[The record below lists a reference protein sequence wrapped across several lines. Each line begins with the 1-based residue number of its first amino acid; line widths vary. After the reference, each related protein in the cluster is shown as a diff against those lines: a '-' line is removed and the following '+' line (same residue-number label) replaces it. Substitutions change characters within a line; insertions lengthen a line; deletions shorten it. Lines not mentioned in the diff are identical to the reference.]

1 MSLGSGFLRALL
13 AVLDI
18 RGTPWTMRGSFIK
31 VGSSLAGTATQREI
45 KMSAYWNWLDM
56 SMICTLDYDAWTLK
70 GMGKLTS
77 FNNFIVIVRHIL
89 LAPTGRRVG

>member
-1 MSLGSGFLRALL
+1 
-13 AVLDI
+13 
-18 RGTPWTMRGSFIK
+18 
-31 VGSSLAGTATQREI
+31 
-45 KMSAYWNWLDM
+45 M